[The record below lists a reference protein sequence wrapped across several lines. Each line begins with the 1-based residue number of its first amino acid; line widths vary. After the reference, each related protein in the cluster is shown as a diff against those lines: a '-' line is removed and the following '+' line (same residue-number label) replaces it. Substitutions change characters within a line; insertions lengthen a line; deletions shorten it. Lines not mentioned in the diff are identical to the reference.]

1 MKYTGIWQSVGNP
14 PVVELTRYS
23 TPAVKILAKLE
34 GGNPGGSVKDR
45 IALFMLQD
53 AKKRGLLTAGKK
65 IIEATSGNTGIGL
78 ASLAAVFGYSFV
90 AVMPESV
97 SRERR
102 KLLEAFGAEL
112 ILTDGPKGTNY
123 AIEVA
128 RKMVKDHPDQY
139 VMLDQFENQANV
151 QAHYETTGSE
161 IIRDVPEITH
171 FVSAMGTGGTLMGV
185 GRRLREFNPTVQ
197 IIGVEPKPFSTI
209 QGLRNMTAYTP
220 PIYDKSK
227 LDQILFIAEDE
238 WAFDLARDLFKKEGI
253 SVGMSSGA
261 ALWGALELAKSLEKG
276 VIVTVFPDRGDRYA
290 STKLFKE
297 D

>member
-1 MKYTGIWQSVGNP
+1 MKYTGIWQSVGNT